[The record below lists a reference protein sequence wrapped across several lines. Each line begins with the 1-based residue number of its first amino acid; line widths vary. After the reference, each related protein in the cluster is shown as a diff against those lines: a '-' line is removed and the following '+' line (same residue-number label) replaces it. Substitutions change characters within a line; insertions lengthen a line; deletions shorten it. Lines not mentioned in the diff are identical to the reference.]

1 MQDLVYPLS
10 QVRWLEARH
19 EAKRQQL
26 ERLIKERF
34 AKDHDATIRSFLP
47 RLFGL
52 WQGERPLAA
61 LGLRVG
67 HTGRLFQERYLNENV
82 ETVLA
87 TRIGHLPARQ
97 EIAEIGNLASRRPGL
112 QRYMFLHLVEQM
124 ADEGVAWLIFTATP
138 EVANGIHR
146 LGLTLE
152 RLMPADPARLGAER
166 VDWGNYYDRRPWVM
180 LGDLKRAHQALS
192 SRGLLPGS
200 PTPVREPLDAQPI

>member
-34 AKDHDATIRSFLP
+34 AKDHGATIRAFLP

-67 HTGRLFQERYLNENV
+67 HTGRLFQERYLDQSV
-82 ETVLA
+82 EVLLA

-97 EIAEIGNLASRRPGL
+97 EIAEVGNLASLRPGL
-112 QRYMFLHLVEQM
+112 QRQMFLHLVEQM

-166 VDWGNYYDRRPWVM
+166 VDWGSYYDRRPWIM
-180 LGDLKRAHQALS
+180 LGDLKRAHQTLS
-192 SRGLLPGS
+192 SRGLLPGR